1 MIQYTVKERR
11 MKVGK
16 HAGKTMYYAEAQ
28 KSKVIDF
35 EEVIRDV
42 AEMSSL
48 TTGDVRNAVDRLAYY
63 LKRELTEGNTVRLGQ
78 IGTFRLYAPGR
89 FMEHPEEVN
98 AMTIKGAKIQFI
110 QNRHLREA
118 SSLIKVAVDNPYLTK
133 KKDLTAT
140 GTESAEGDGS
150 SGL

>member
-1 MIQYTVKERR
+1 

-63 LKRELTEGNTVRLGQ
+63 LKRELAEGNTVRLGQ
-78 IGTFRLYAPGR
+78 IGTFRLYVGR
-89 FMEHPEEVN
+89 SLYNPASLVLSPFVFRLNEV
-98 AMTIKGAKIQFI
+98 I
-110 QNRHLREA
+110 L
-118 SSLIKVAVDNPYLTK
+118 
-133 KKDLTAT
+133 
-140 GTESAEGDGS
+140 
-150 SGL
+150 